1 MYLFHRLPLAES
13 LNQLHVKKNRT
24 IISLLLIII
33 SVFFIN
39 CKTQTSEEKDY
50 IINKAKNEKAVLIL
64 FPCFPCDK
72 ENTKSEANFLDKIEN
87 EGITTVLLDYNKKLY
102 LDEFEKEDLSKKL
115 NSILT
120 ENEISKKNIFIG
132 GFSSGGNITIIL
144 SNYLIENQN
153 ELQPKGIFIV
163 DSPLDLEEL
172 YKSAQKDIKLNNYI
186 EAVEEGKFL
195 VSLFEQNL
203 GNPETNIEKYKSL
216 SPYLISQNS
225 VDNIKFLKNIKVK
238 FYTEPDLEWQSLN
251 RHRKYEDLNAYK
263 VEKTWEALKKLGN
276 KKAEFIK
283 TENLGIRANGEKHP
297 HSWSIVEKEDLIKW
311 LLE

>member
-1 MYLFHRLPLAES
+1 MKR
-13 LNQLHVKKNRT
+13 NRT
-24 IISLLLIII
+24 IENLLIII
-33 SVFFIN
+33 ISLIFIN
-39 CKTQTSEEKDY
+39 CKTKTSEEKDY
-50 IINKAKNEKAVLIL
+50 IVHKAKNEKAVLIL

-72 ENTKSEANFLDKIEN
+72 TNTKSEAKFIDKIEN
-87 EGITTVLLDYNKKLY
+87 EGITTILLDYNQKLY

-163 DSPLDLEEL
+163 DSPFDLEEL
-172 YKSAQKDIKLNNYI
+172 YKSAKKDIQLNKNI
-186 EAVEEGKFL
+186 EAVEEGKFI
-195 VSLFEQNL
+195 VNFFEQNL
-203 GNPETNIEKYKSL
+203 GNPETNIEKYKAL

-225 VDNIKFLKNIKVK
+225 VNNIEYLKNIKIR

-263 VEKTWEALKKLGN
+263 VEKTWEALKRLGN
-276 KKAEFIK
+276 EKAEFIK

-311 LLE
+311 ILE

>member
-1 MYLFHRLPLAES
+1 MLAES

-24 IISLLLIII
+24 IENLLIIIISLLLI
-33 SVFFIN
+33 N
-39 CKTQTSEEKDY
+39 CKSQTIEENDY
-50 IINKAKNEKAVLIL
+50 IINKAKNEKALLIL

-72 ENTKSEANFLDKIEN
+72 TNTKTEAKFLDKIEN
-87 EGITTVLLDYNKKLY
+87 EGITTILLDYNQKLY
-102 LDEFEKEDLSKKL
+102 LDEFEKEDLAKSL
-115 NSILT
+115 NSILN
-120 ENEISKKNIFIG
+120 ENEISKKNVFIG

-144 SNYLIENQN
+144 SNYLIEKDN

-163 DSPLDLEEL
+163 DSPFDLEEL
-172 YKSAQKDIKLNNYI
+172 YKSAQNDIKLNKNI

-195 VSLFEQNL
+195 VNLFEQNL
-203 GNPETNIEKYKSL
+203 GNPETNIEKYKDL

-225 VDNIKFLKNIKVK
+225 INNIKYLKNIKVR

-251 RHRKYEDLNAYK
+251 RNRKYEDLNAFK
-263 VEKTWEALKKLGN
+263 VEKTWEALKNLGN

-297 HSWSIVEKEDLIKW
+297 HSWSIVEKEDLIRW
-311 LLE
+311 ILE